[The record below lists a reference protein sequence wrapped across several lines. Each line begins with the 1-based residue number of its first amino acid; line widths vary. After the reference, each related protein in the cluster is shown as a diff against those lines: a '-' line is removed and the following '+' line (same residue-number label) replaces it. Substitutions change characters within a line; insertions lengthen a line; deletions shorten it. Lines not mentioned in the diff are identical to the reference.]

1 MPRDRCGARRG
12 VAVWEAARR
21 RRTPLSGCRGCRWA
35 RAAAAVRRCR
45 RARGRRQSGGPRRT
59 GCCSSR
65 RSSTPRAAAG
75 PADAV
80 SKLLAISFA
89 VAAACWAGCC
99 GCGRRT
105 KATGGAETILK
116 VSRLAVLPFIPN
128 LEVLRLKAAA
138 ELAALH
144 SPGAASQGHCDLIAV
159 GGSSSITSHGV
170 ASSPLAIDSVSHS
183 HRFALICQAA
193 MTTSVVRVRRAAP
206 LMLCCCSWFVRVRHE
221 LLVCAVAARR

>member
-1 MPRDRCGARRG
+1 MGGSTKKKDS
-12 VAVWEAARR
+12 
-21 RRTPLSGCRGCRWA
+21 TTGCRGCRWA

-59 GCCSSR
+59 GYCSSR
-65 RSSTPRAAAG
+65 RSSAPRAAAG

-116 VSRLAVLPFIPN
+116 VSRLAALPSIPN
-128 LEVLRLKAAA
+128 PEALCLKAAA